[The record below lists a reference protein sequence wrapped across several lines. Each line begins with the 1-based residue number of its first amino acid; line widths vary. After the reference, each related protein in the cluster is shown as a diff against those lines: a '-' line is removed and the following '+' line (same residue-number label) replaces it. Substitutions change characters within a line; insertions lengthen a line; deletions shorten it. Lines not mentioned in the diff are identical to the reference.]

1 VRFPLRRSVT
11 HRGDSGWDSH
21 DVTVRPD
28 QMPLFEKPFGT
39 LSVRRHR
46 YFVYGIFGQEG

>member
-1 VRFPLRRSVT
+1 
-11 HRGDSGWDSH
+11 
-21 DVTVRPD
+21 
-28 QMPLFEKPFGT
+28 MPLFEKPFGT